1 VSYAVVQSQ
10 TFWDCV
16 AAMRRDDAYKGAL
29 MDTLVELRTQPFR
42 NPVLQTHDVGKAKN
56 GKKIYSSDVG
66 GRAAD
71 RRLVW
76 QLFNKTIVVL
86 LYGTHAV
93 QDRAKRMAITFDP
106 TEHVV
111 TIVEEAP
118 DTGIDRDY
126 REQRVRV
133 GRLFMPW
140 TDGELASA
148 GFAPHVVKVLRGLD
162 NDDQL
167 WELERRSATRTSS
180 GPSTC

>member
-1 VSYAVVQSQ
+1 
-10 TFWDCV
+10 
-16 AAMRRDDAYKGAL
+16 MRRDDAYKGAL

-111 TIVEEAP
+111 TVVEEAP
-118 DTGIDRDY
+118 DTGVDRDY
-126 REQRVRV
+126 REQRVACRPAV
-133 GRLFMPW
+133 HAVDRRRARLSRLPGARRQGAAHGSTTTTSSW
-140 TDGELASA
+140 SSR
-148 GFAPHVVKVLRGLD
+148 K
-162 NDDQL
+162 
-167 WELERRSATRTSS
+167 RSATNCSS
-180 GPSTC
+180 VRSTC